1 MTDINIL
8 PRVWTDKGYYYPI
21 FSELGVTYENPKLP
35 FDEKNVK
42 PLHWAFRWS
51 FDPVT
56 GGDIYFDNILERPT
70 GLRDKNN
77 KLIYEGDIVTD
88 GFNTFVVEWYSEMAQ
103 FVARFRDEKQIYTLF
118 YPDDAETKYEVLGNI
133 HEGKKR
139 HAK

>member
-1 MTDINIL
+1 MIDIL
-8 PRVWTDKGYYYPI
+8 PRVWTDEGYFYPVY
-21 FSELGVTYENPKLP
+21 SELGVTYENPKLP
-35 FDEKNVK
+35 FNEENMK
-42 PLHWAFRWS
+42 PIHWAFRWR
-51 FDPVT
+51 FWGED
-56 GGDIYFDNILERPT
+56 DIDFDNILERPT

-88 GFNTFVVEWYSEMAQ
+88 GFNTFVVEWYKEMAQ

-139 HAK
+139 HAR